1 MIRLLAEFILS
12 RLLAYWSA
20 IRLVLKAT
28 VLPVNLK
35 YIDEEYIMKRAGDKK
50 LSKVASTKLTV
61 EDYELCQRIARDY
74 YIKGNIRTPSVSE
87 LTRLA
92 LELIL
97 STRRPSPAVDNL
109 VNQGKIRK
117 APEGLAVPPRDLV
130 RGPTPPKPPALRR
143 NTNFS
148 FRQQLE

>member
-1 MIRLLAEFILS
+1 LIRLLAEFILS

-35 YIDEEYIMKRAGDKK
+35 YIDEEYI
-50 LSKVASTKLTV
+50 
-61 EDYELCQRIARDY
+61 
-74 YIKGNIRTPSVSE
+74 RTPSVSE

-97 STRRPSPAVDNL
+97 STRHPSPAVDNL

-117 APEGLAVPPRDLV
+117 APEGLAVPPRDSV
-130 RGPTPPKPPALRR
+130 GGPTLPKPPSLKV
-143 NTNFS
+143 
-148 FRQQLE
+148 